1 MSEKQIGWKFDNT
14 YAKLPDSLLTKIKP
28 TPVKKPETVIFNQG
42 LSKEI
47 GLDFSN
53 IDDNE
58 IALIFSGNKLPRGAE
73 TISQA
78 YAGHQFGHF
87 TVLGDGRAHLLGEHI
102 TQNKKKDLIFSLKG
116 LDRRHTLEMP
126 MVELVWVQC

>member
-53 IDDNE
+53 IDSV
-58 IALIFSGNKLPRGAE
+58 FFFKNK
-73 TISQA
+73 IN
-78 YAGHQFGHF
+78 F
-87 TVLGDGRAHLLGEHI
+87 
-102 TQNKKKDLIFSLKG
+102 
-116 LDRRHTLEMP
+116 
-126 MVELVWVQC
+126 VEELWVNLYNY

>member
-47 GLDFSN
+47 GLVLKDE
-53 IDDNE
+53 DN
-58 IALIFSGNKLPRGAE
+58 L
-73 TISQA
+73 
-78 YAGHQFGHF
+78 
-87 TVLGDGRAHLLGEHI
+87 
-102 TQNKKKDLIFSLKG
+102 
-116 LDRRHTLEMP
+116 
-126 MVELVWVQC
+126 